1 MKIFAK
7 IFIFG
12 LLLLFAGS
20 SLVFAD
26 DVTDDYLDIAQN
38 YYKEG
43 NKGKALEYAN
53 QVLSIEENNIGA
65 LTLKYK
71 LLPPTG
77 SKIFPNIDRLL
88 IFDTPY
94 ITTGN
99 SNSDNF
105 FKKGYECYKSNNF
118 SGAET
123 YFKNAIQSDPNNYQ
137 AYNALGLVYCAQ
149 NKLDL
154 ATSYFKKS
162 NSINQTFTTPL
173 NNLAQIYKK
182 NGDRAKAFAILS
194 QSQMLN
200 DKDFCAYLLMGDL
213 YRESGDYENAL
224 KNYRDSIK
232 RKANCHLTYF
242 KIAQTR
248 ADDLDYIGSNATLN
262 YYQKFLNVTDDYVYY
277 LMAKNYLV
285 LNQCNKAKESIYKA
299 ISMNNCREY
308 RELLGKINYQNDDF
322 EDALEAFESSLSDK
336 SPSDVYNYIGMC
348 HYGLHDFNKA
358 IKYVNKAISMSDMRV
373 LYYYNL
379 AQIYYT
385 LKDNTNYSKC
395 MALINK
401 FKPSSCQDYID
412 LSGIYFYSESKN
424 SAIAILD
431 KGIDRYPRA
440 KNLYQEKIKIYDLT
454 NDTQGLRKT
463 KTEMESIFK

>member
-1 MKIFAK
+1 M
-7 IFIFG
+7 
-12 LLLLFAGS
+12 
-20 SLVFAD
+20 VFAD

-200 DKDFCAYLLMGDL
+200 DKDFCAYFKLKPSIQKKLGAYKLNFKDL
-213 YRESGDYENAL
+213 GVDPKGDYRDLLEVMSIEN
-224 KNYRDSIK
+224 
-232 RKANCHLTYF
+232 RKKHGG
-242 KIAQTR
+242 
-248 ADDLDYIGSNATLN
+248 YIPIVFDRS
-262 YYQKFLNVTDDYVYY
+262 
-277 LMAKNYLV
+277 
-285 LNQCNKAKESIYKA
+285 
-299 ISMNNCREY
+299 
-308 RELLGKINYQNDDF
+308 ELY
-322 EDALEAFESSLSDK
+322 
-336 SPSDVYNYIGMC
+336 
-348 HYGLHDFNKA
+348 
-358 IKYVNKAISMSDMRV
+358 
-373 LYYYNL
+373 
-379 AQIYYT
+379 
-385 LKDNTNYSKC
+385 
-395 MALINK
+395 
-401 FKPSSCQDYID
+401 
-412 LSGIYFYSESKN
+412 
-424 SAIAILD
+424 
-431 KGIDRYPRA
+431 
-440 KNLYQEKIKIYDLT
+440 
-454 NDTQGLRKT
+454 
-463 KTEMESIFK
+463 